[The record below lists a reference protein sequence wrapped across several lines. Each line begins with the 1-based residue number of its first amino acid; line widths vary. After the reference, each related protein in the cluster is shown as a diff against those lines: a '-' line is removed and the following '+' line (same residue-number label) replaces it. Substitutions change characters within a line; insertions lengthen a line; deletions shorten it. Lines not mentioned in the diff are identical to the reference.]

1 MQALLC
7 SRLDDDLRGVALAD
21 IAVPQPGAGE
31 VAIAVRAAALNFPD
45 LLMTRGAYQHRPDV
59 PFVIGMEGSGR
70 VSAIG
75 PGVRGVQLGQ
85 PVCFARKEGAIAQ
98 TAVVPVDSLRA
109 VPAGFDWAQA
119 AAFHVCALTAWV
131 ALVVRGQL
139 QAGELL
145 LVHGA
150 SGGTGAAAVQLGRHL
165 GARVIATGTS
175 AAKLAPLRAM
185 GAEQL
190 LVIGDGFREQVKALT
205 GGRGADV
212 VFDPVGGDVFDE
224 SVRCIA
230 PEGRLLV
237 VGFASGRI
245 ATLAS
250 NLALIKGFSMV
261 GVRAGEYLRNHP
273 ARADAIL
280 SEVARLPEQGRFEP
294 LIGARYALPQ
304 AMQALQALA
313 QRRVSGKVVVEMACD
328 ADQSPHAPH

>member
-7 SRLDDDLRGVALAD
+7 SRLEDDLRGVALAQMP
-21 IAVPQPGAGE
+21 APRPGPGE
-31 VAIAVRAAALNFPD
+31 VAIEVCAAALNFPD
-45 LLMTRGAYQHRPDV
+45 LLMTRGAYQHRPTL
-59 PFVIGMEGSGR
+59 PFVMGMEGSGR
-70 VSAIG
+70 VSEID
-75 PGVRGVQLGQ
+75 PGVSGVKLGQ
-85 PVCFARKEGAIAQ
+85 AVCFAGKQGAIAQ
-98 TAVVPVDSLRA
+98 TVVVPVGGLRA
-109 VPAGFDWAQA
+109 MPAGFDWAQA
-119 AAFHVCALTAWV
+119 AAYQVCALTAWV

-139 QAGELL
+139 RAGETL

-175 AAKLAPLRAM
+175 AAKLASLSAL
-185 GAEQL
+185 GADHL
-190 LVIGDGFREQVKALT
+190 LVTGEGFREPVKALT

-237 VGFASGRI
+237 VGFASGRM

-273 ARADAIL
+273 DRAEAIL
-280 SEVARLPEQGRFEP
+280 AEVARLPEQGRFEP
-294 LIGARYALPQ
+294 LIGARYAL
-304 AMQALQALA
+304 ADALQALHTLA
-313 QRRVSGKVVVEMACD
+313 QRRVSGKVVVEM
-328 ADQSPHAPH
+328 PG

>member
-7 SRLDDDLRGVALAD
+7 SRLEDDLRGVALAQMP
-21 IAVPQPGAGE
+21 APRPGPGE
-31 VAIAVRAAALNFPD
+31 VAIEVCAAALNFPD
-45 LLMTRGAYQHRPDV
+45 LLMTRGAYQHRPTL
-59 PFVIGMEGSGR
+59 PFVMGMEGSGR
-70 VSAIG
+70 VSEIG
-75 PGVRGVQLGQ
+75 PGVSGVKLGQ
-85 PVCFARKEGAIAQ
+85 AVCFAGKQGAIAQ
-98 TAVVPVDSLRA
+98 TVVVPVGGLRA
-109 VPAGFDWAQA
+109 MPAGFDWAQA
-119 AAFHVCALTAWV
+119 AAYQVCALTAWV

-139 QAGELL
+139 RAGETL

-175 AAKLAPLRAM
+175 AAKLASLSAL
-185 GAEQL
+185 GADHL
-190 LVIGDGFREQVKALT
+190 LVTGEGFREPVKALT

-273 ARADAIL
+273 DRAESIL
-280 SEVARLPEQGRFEP
+280 ADVARLPEQGRFEP
-294 LIGARYALPQ
+294 LIGARYALAD
-304 AMQALQALA
+304 AMQALHTLA
-313 QRRVSGKVVVEMACD
+313 QRRVSGKVVVEVRG
-328 ADQSPHAPH
+328 

>member
-7 SRLDDDLRGVALAD
+7 SRLEDDLRGVALAQMP
-21 IAVPQPGAGE
+21 APRPGPGE
-31 VAIAVRAAALNFPD
+31 VAIEVCAAALNFPD
-45 LLMTRGAYQHRPDV
+45 LLMTRGAYQHRPTL
-59 PFVIGMEGSGR
+59 PFVMGMEGSGR
-70 VSAIG
+70 VSEVG
-75 PGVRGVQLGQ
+75 PGVSGVKLGQ
-85 PVCFARKEGAIAQ
+85 AVCFAGKQGAIAQ
-98 TAVVPVDSLRA
+98 TVVVPVGGLRA
-109 VPAGFDWAQA
+109 MPAGFDWAQA
-119 AAFHVCALTAWV
+119 AAYQVCALTAWV

-139 QAGELL
+139 RAGETL

-175 AAKLAPLRAM
+175 AAKLASLSAL
-185 GAEQL
+185 GADHL
-190 LVIGDGFREQVKALT
+190 LVTGEGFREPVKALT

-261 GVRAGEYLRNHP
+261 GVRAGEYLRNRP
-273 ARADAIL
+273 DRAESIL
-280 SEVARLPEQGRFEP
+280 ADVARLPEQGRFEP
-294 LIGARYALPQ
+294 LIGARYAL
-304 AMQALQALA
+304 ADALQALHTLA
-313 QRRVSGKVVVEMACD
+313 QRRVSGKVVVEVRG
-328 ADQSPHAPH
+328 

>member
-7 SRLDDDLRGVALAD
+7 SRLEDDLRGVALAQMP
-21 IAVPQPGAGE
+21 APRPGPGE
-31 VAIAVRAAALNFPD
+31 VAIEVCAAALNFPD
-45 LLMTRGAYQHRPDV
+45 LLMTRGAYQHRPTL
-59 PFVIGMEGSGR
+59 PFVMDMEGSGR
-70 VSAIG
+70 VSEIG
-75 PGVRGVQLGQ
+75 PGVSGVKLGQ
-85 PVCFARKEGAIAQ
+85 AVCFAGKQGAIAQ
-98 TAVVPVDSLRA
+98 TVVVPVGGLRA
-109 VPAGFDWAQA
+109 MPAGFDWAQA
-119 AAFHVCALTAWV
+119 AAYQVCALTAWV

-139 QAGELL
+139 RAGETL

-175 AAKLAPLRAM
+175 AAKLASLSAL
-185 GAEQL
+185 GADHL
-190 LVIGDGFREQVKALT
+190 LVTGEGFREPVKALT

-273 ARADAIL
+273 DRAESIL
-280 SEVARLPEQGRFEP
+280 ADVARLPEQGRFEP
-294 LIGARYALPQ
+294 LIGARYAL
-304 AMQALQALA
+304 ADALQALHTLA
-313 QRRVSGKVVVEMACD
+313 QRRVSGKVVVEM
-328 ADQSPHAPH
+328 PG

>member
-7 SRLDDDLRGVALAD
+7 SRLEDDLRGVALAQMP
-21 IAVPQPGAGE
+21 APRPGPGE
-31 VAIAVRAAALNFPD
+31 VAIEVCAAALNFPD
-45 LLMTRGAYQHRPDV
+45 LLMTRGAYQHRPTL
-59 PFVIGMEGSGR
+59 PFVMGMEGSGR
-70 VSAIG
+70 VSEIG
-75 PGVRGVQLGQ
+75 PGVSGVKLGQ
-85 PVCFARKEGAIAQ
+85 AVCFAGKQGAIAQ
-98 TAVVPVDSLRA
+98 TVVVPVGGLRA
-109 VPAGFDWAQA
+109 MPAGFDWAQA
-119 AAFHVCALTAWV
+119 AAYQVCALTAWV

-139 QAGELL
+139 RAGETL

-175 AAKLAPLRAM
+175 AAKLASLSAL
-185 GAEQL
+185 GADHL
-190 LVIGDGFREQVKALT
+190 LVTGEGFREPVKALT

-261 GVRAGEYLRNHP
+261 GVRAGEYLRNRP
-273 ARADAIL
+273 DRAESIL
-280 SEVARLPEQGRFEP
+280 ADVARLPEQGRFEP
-294 LIGARYALPQ
+294 LIGARYAL
-304 AMQALQALA
+304 ADALQALHTLA
-313 QRRVSGKVVVEMACD
+313 QRRVSGKVVVEVRG
-328 ADQSPHAPH
+328 

>member
-7 SRLDDDLRGVALAD
+7 SRLEDDLRGVALAQMP
-21 IAVPQPGAGE
+21 APRPGPGE
-31 VAIAVRAAALNFPD
+31 VAIEVCAAALNFPD
-45 LLMTRGAYQHRPDV
+45 LLMTRGAYQHRPTL
-59 PFVIGMEGSGR
+59 PFVMDMEGSGR
-70 VSAIG
+70 VSEIG
-75 PGVRGVQLGQ
+75 PGVSGVKLGQ
-85 PVCFARKEGAIAQ
+85 AVCFAGKQGAIAQ
-98 TAVVPVDSLRA
+98 TVVVPVGGLRA
-109 VPAGFDWAQA
+109 MPAGFDWAQA
-119 AAFHVCALTAWV
+119 AAYQVCALTAWV

-139 QAGELL
+139 RAGETL

-175 AAKLAPLRAM
+175 AAKLASLSAL
-185 GAEQL
+185 GADHL
-190 LVIGDGFREQVKALT
+190 LVTGEGFREPVKALT

-273 ARADAIL
+273 DRAESIL
-280 SEVARLPEQGRFEP
+280 ADVARLPEQGRFEP
-294 LIGARYALPQ
+294 LIGARYALAD
-304 AMQALQALA
+304 AMQALHTLA
-313 QRRVSGKVVVEMACD
+313 QRRVSGKVVVEM
-328 ADQSPHAPH
+328 PG

>member
-7 SRLDDDLRGVALAD
+7 SRLEDDLRGVALAQMP
-21 IAVPQPGAGE
+21 APRPGPGE
-31 VAIAVRAAALNFPD
+31 VAIEVCAAALNFPD
-45 LLMTRGAYQHRPDV
+45 LLMTRGAYQHRPTL
-59 PFVIGMEGSGR
+59 PFVMGMEGSGR
-70 VSAIG
+70 VSEIG
-75 PGVRGVQLGQ
+75 PGVSGVKLGQ
-85 PVCFARKEGAIAQ
+85 AVCFAGKQGAIAQ
-98 TAVVPVDSLRA
+98 TVVVPVGGLRA
-109 VPAGFDWAQA
+109 MPAGFDWAQA
-119 AAFHVCALTAWV
+119 AAYQVCALTAWV

-139 QAGELL
+139 RAGETL

-175 AAKLAPLRAM
+175 AAKLASLSAL
-185 GAEQL
+185 GADHL
-190 LVIGDGFREQVKALT
+190 LVTGEGFREPVKALT
-205 GGRGADV
+205 GGRGANV

-273 ARADAIL
+273 DRAESIL
-280 SEVARLPEQGRFEP
+280 ADVARLPEQGRFEP
-294 LIGARYALPQ
+294 LIGARYAL
-304 AMQALQALA
+304 ADALQALHTLA
-313 QRRVSGKVVVEMACD
+313 QRRVSGKVVVEM
-328 ADQSPHAPH
+328 PG

>member
-7 SRLDDDLRGVALAD
+7 SRLDDDLKGVALAN
-21 IAVPQPGAGE
+21 ITVPRPGPGE
-31 VAIAVRAAALNFPD
+31 VAIEVRAAALNFPD
-45 LLMTRGAYQHRPDV
+45 LLMTRGAYQHRPSV
-59 PFVIGMEGSGR
+59 PFVMGMEGSGT
-70 VSAIG
+70 VSELGA
-75 PGVRGVQLGQ
+75 GVTGVQLGQ
-85 PVCFARKEGAIAQ
+85 AVCFARKEGAIAQ
-98 TAVVPVDSLRA
+98 TAVVPVVGLRA
-109 VPAGFDWAQA
+109 MPKGFDWCQA
-119 AAFHVCALTAWV
+119 AAYHVCALTAWV

-165 GARVIATGTS
+165 GARVIACGTS
-175 AAKLAPLRAM
+175 AAKLAPLRAL
-185 GAEQL
+185 GAEHV
-190 LVIGDGFREQVKALT
+190 LVSGEGFREQVKALG

-245 ATLAS
+245 ATLAT
-250 NLALIKGFSMV
+250 NLALIKGFSVV

-273 ARADAIL
+273 DRAAGVL
-280 SEVARLPEQGRFEP
+280 AEVARLPELGRFEP
-294 LIGARYALPQ
+294 LIGARYALAD
-304 AMQALQALA
+304 AMQALHTLA
-313 QRRVSGKVVVEMACD
+313 QRRVSGKVVVQM
-328 ADQSPHAPH
+328 PG

>member
-7 SRLDDDLRGVALAD
+7 SRLEDDLRGVALAQMP
-21 IAVPQPGAGE
+21 APRPGPGE
-31 VAIAVRAAALNFPD
+31 VAIEVCAAALNFPD
-45 LLMTRGAYQHRPDV
+45 LLMTRGAYQHRPTL
-59 PFVIGMEGSGR
+59 PFVMGMEGSGR
-70 VSAIG
+70 VSEIG
-75 PGVRGVQLGQ
+75 PGVSGVKLGQ
-85 PVCFARKEGAIAQ
+85 AVCFAGKQGAIAQ
-98 TAVVPVDSLRA
+98 TVVVPVGGLRA
-109 VPAGFDWAQA
+109 MPAGFDWAQA
-119 AAFHVCALTAWV
+119 AAYQVCALTAWV

-139 QAGELL
+139 RAGETL

-175 AAKLAPLRAM
+175 AAKLASLSAL
-185 GAEQL
+185 GADHL
-190 LVIGDGFREQVKALT
+190 LVTGEGFREPVKALT

-273 ARADAIL
+273 DRAESIL
-280 SEVARLPEQGRFEP
+280 ADVARLPEQGRFEP
-294 LIGARYALPQ
+294 LIGARYALAD
-304 AMQALQALA
+304 AMQALHTLA
-313 QRRVSGKVVVEMACD
+313 QRRVSGKVVVEMRG
-328 ADQSPHAPH
+328 

>member
-7 SRLDDDLRGVALAD
+7 SRLEDDLRGVALAQMP
-21 IAVPQPGAGE
+21 APRPGPGE
-31 VAIAVRAAALNFPD
+31 VAIEVCAAALNFPD
-45 LLMTRGAYQHRPDV
+45 LLMTRGAYQHRPTL
-59 PFVIGMEGSGR
+59 PFVMGMEGSGR
-70 VSAIG
+70 VSEIG
-75 PGVRGVQLGQ
+75 PGVSGVKLGQ
-85 PVCFARKEGAIAQ
+85 AVCFAGKQGAIAQ
-98 TAVVPVDSLRA
+98 TVVVPVGGLRA
-109 VPAGFDWAQA
+109 MPAGFDWAQA
-119 AAFHVCALTAWV
+119 AAYQVCALTAWV

-139 QAGELL
+139 RAGETL

-175 AAKLAPLRAM
+175 AAKLASLSAL
-185 GAEQL
+185 GADHL
-190 LVIGDGFREQVKALT
+190 LVTGEGFREPVKALT

-273 ARADAIL
+273 DRAESIL
-280 SEVARLPEQGRFEP
+280 ADVARLPEQGRFEP
-294 LIGARYALPQ
+294 LIGARYAL
-304 AMQALQALA
+304 ADALQALHTLA
-313 QRRVSGKVVVEMACD
+313 QRRVSGKVVVEM
-328 ADQSPHAPH
+328 PG

>member
-7 SRLDDDLRGVALAD
+7 SRLEDDLRGVALAQMP
-21 IAVPQPGAGE
+21 APRPGPGE
-31 VAIAVRAAALNFPD
+31 VAIEVCAAALNFPD
-45 LLMTRGAYQHRPDV
+45 LLMTRGAYQHRPTL
-59 PFVIGMEGSGR
+59 PFVMGMEGSGR
-70 VSAIG
+70 VSEIG
-75 PGVRGVQLGQ
+75 PGVSGVKLGQ
-85 PVCFARKEGAIAQ
+85 AVCFAGKQGAIAQ
-98 TAVVPVDSLRA
+98 TVVVPVGGLRA
-109 VPAGFDWAQA
+109 MPAGFDWAQA
-119 AAFHVCALTAWV
+119 AAYQVCALTAWV

-139 QAGELL
+139 RAGETL

-175 AAKLAPLRAM
+175 AAKLASLSAL
-185 GAEQL
+185 GADHL
-190 LVIGDGFREQVKALT
+190 LVTGEGFREPVKALT

-273 ARADAIL
+273 DRAESIL
-280 SEVARLPEQGRFEP
+280 ADVARLPEQGRFEP
-294 LIGARYALPQ
+294 LIGARYAL
-304 AMQALQALA
+304 ADALQALRALA
-313 QRRVSGKVVVEMACD
+313 QRRVSGKVVVEVRG
-328 ADQSPHAPH
+328 